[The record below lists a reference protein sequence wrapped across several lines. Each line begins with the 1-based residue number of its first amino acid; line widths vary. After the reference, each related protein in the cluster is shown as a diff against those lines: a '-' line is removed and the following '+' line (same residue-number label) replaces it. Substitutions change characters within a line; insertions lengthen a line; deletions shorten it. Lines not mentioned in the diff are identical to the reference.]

1 MIKRLFDLTVASTG
15 FIIFLPIFIVIPILI
30 KLESQGPVFF
40 RGERVGRYGK
50 PFLIYKFRSMVLDAD
65 RKGASST
72 SLKDPR
78 ITRVGHFIRK
88 FKLDEISQLINV
100 FLGSMS
106 LVGPR
111 PQVKWAV
118 DAYTDEEK
126 SILQLRPGITDW
138 ASIKFHNEGEII
150 QKSGIADPDEAYMEL
165 IHPEKMR
172 LQLKYLNER
181 SFWIDL
187 KILFNTVMVLFL
199 SRIAKDNNP
208 APKLMCNSNQGE

>member
-72 SLKDPR
+72 SSKDPR

-88 FKLDEISQLINV
+88 YKLDEISQLINV

-150 QKSGIADPDEAYMEL
+150 QKSGIADPDKAYMEL

-199 SRIAKDNNP
+199 SCIAKDNNP
-208 APKLMCNSNQGE
+208 APKLMCNSNRGE